1 MEIDRISDPAKKA
14 KVSALSKAISEII
27 PYNEII
33 KKRAIEIQALAA
45 IHPKIPR
52 FFNLRDPQILRP

>member
-1 MEIDRISDPAKKA
+1 MELKNWYIGQAKKGCIGHGNVYGNP
-14 KVSALSKAISEII
+14 KFPDGL
-27 PYNEII
+27 
-33 KKRAIEIQALAA
+33 Q

>member
-1 MEIDRISDPAKKA
+1 MMYADPKYAMKMTVLFFKSDSP
-14 KVSALSKAISEII
+14 SGIFSFIL
-27 PYNEII
+27 Y
-33 KKRAIEIQALAA
+33 